1 MVEYKIG
8 KVETEICKQ
17 LKPEERKL
25 VLVAHDEATM
35 QANDGEKA
43 GWVLDG
49 EQPLK
54 KKEAG
59 RRLHQSDVICL
70 TYGWLK
76 GASVT
81 LEYRKNYD
89 GYWNGELFV
98 KQVCNFTIQ
107 SLFSVNQ
114 ISYSF
119 MRRSYQ
125 NLNSCMVQS
134 IKPYLW
140 LIIHRVMLHTP
151 MMLC

>member
-17 LKPEERKL
+17 LKPGERKL

-54 KKEAG
+54 KKGAG
-59 RRLHQSDVICL
+59 RGLHQSDVICL

-81 LEYRKNYD
+81 LEY
-89 GYWNGELFV
+89 
-98 KQVCNFTIQ
+98 
-107 SLFSVNQ
+107 
-114 ISYSF
+114 
-119 MRRSYQ
+119 
-125 NLNSCMVQS
+125 
-134 IKPYLW
+134 
-140 LIIHRVMLHTP
+140 
-151 MMLC
+151 